1 MPDLAEVF
9 GPFAGS
15 AGQWITTLLALGSW
29 FVVDG
34 LSRMV
39 LRRSVDASGLLRRQA
54 RTVARTV
61 RIITGLIALA
71 ALFFVWG
78 IDVEGVLL
86 LATSVVTLTGVALFA
101 QWSILSNITA
111 YFILLMQDGF
121 KRGNFVRIVELDN
134 YVEGTVADIGPFNTR
149 LVTEDRVMVLI
160 PNNAMLTRT
169 VFINPRERYAVVG
182 KLPPLEVETEAEPE
196 TPKSTP

>member
-1 MPDLAEVF
+1 MGETGLLEVF
-9 GPFAGS
+9 GGAS
-15 AGQWITTLLALGSW
+15 TQWLVTLAALGGW
-29 FVVDG
+29 FVVDSV
-34 LSRMV
+34 SRMV
-39 LRRSVDASGLLRRQA
+39 LRRSADASGVLRRQA

-61 RIITGLIALA
+61 RIITGVLALA

-78 IDVEGVLL
+78 IDVEGLLL

-111 YFILLMQDGF
+111 YFILLVQDGF

-134 YVEGTVADIGPFNTR
+134 YIEGTVADIGPFNTR
-149 LVTEDRVMVLI
+149 LVTEDRVMVLV

-169 VFINPRERYAVVG
+169 VFINPRNRYAVAG
-182 KLPPLEVETEAEPE
+182 KLPLAPAADGEAESAAKAP
-196 TPKSTP
+196 

>member
-1 MPDLAEVF
+1 M
-9 GPFAGS
+9 
-15 AGQWITTLLALGSW
+15 
-29 FVVDG
+29 
-34 LSRMV
+34 
-39 LRRSVDASGLLRRQA
+39 
-54 RTVARTV
+54 
-61 RIITGLIALA
+61 RIITGVLALA

-78 IDVEGVLL
+78 IDVEGLLL

-111 YFILLMQDGF
+111 YFILLVQDGF

-134 YVEGTVADIGPFNTR
+134 YIEGTVADIGPFNTR

-169 VFINPRERYAVVG
+169 VFINPRNRYAVAG
-182 KLPPLEVETEAEPE
+182 KLPAPAASCEETAPDKA
-196 TPKSTP
+196 P